1 MTVTG
6 TSTNSL
12 SSGFGGTTIT
22 TNGGFNDLYAIGG
35 TNYLRSTVTSG
46 PANQIEAAYG
56 GYNYL
61 TGSTIVAGPA
71 GASVESTSSNTGSL
85 QVRGGLGV
93 SGNVYARAYYA
104 TSDSRIKTNI
114 SDLNI
119 QSLDVLRKI
128 QPRKYDHIDT
138 QGYSNEPIYGFVA
151 QEIKQL
157 LPNAVSFRSDYIPSV
172 YEMAF
177 IDNRVITLIH
187 KSTNDISMCN
197 IKFLSNRRDDIICKV
212 TGIFNEKSFMID
224 KNIVD
229 SDKYT
234 TDTSGNILIT
244 TVRNGKPIYMR
255 GSEEYTG
262 VVRKCI
268 FVYGHYIN
276 DFHVVNKD
284 TIWTVLLSSTQELDS
299 QLQLANSKI
308 ATQDI
313 RIAELEHTVQKQQA
327 DIDAIK
333 RRLG

>member
-1 MTVTG
+1 M
-6 TSTNSL
+6 N
-12 SSGFGGTTIT
+12 
-22 TNGGFNDLYAIGG
+22 
-35 TNYLRSTVTSG
+35 VTSG
-46 PANQIEAAYG
+46 PLTVG
-56 GYNYL
+56 GSTNL
-61 TGSTIVAGPA
+61 TGLVIV
-71 GASVESTSSNTGSL
+71 GASGSTFESTSSNTGSL

-114 SDLNI
+114 TNIDIPSLN
-119 QSLDVLRKI
+119 VLRKI

-138 QGYSNEPIYGFVA
+138 DVYSREPVYGFVA

-177 IDNRVITLIH
+177 VDDRIITLIN

-197 IKFLSNRRDDIICKV
+197 IKFLSTHRDDIICKA
-212 TGIFNEKSFMID
+212 ISIINEKSFMID
-224 KNIVD
+224 KSIVD
-229 SDKYT
+229 SDKYN
-234 TDTSGNILIT
+234 TDSSGNVLVVAIH
-244 TVRNGKPIYMR
+244 NGKPTYMR

-268 FVYGHYIN
+268 FVYGHYID

-284 TIWTVLLSSTQELDS
+284 TIWTVLLSSTQEMDT
-299 QLQLANSKI
+299 QIQLANSKI
-308 ATQDI
+308 ATQDA
-313 RIAELEHTVQKQQA
+313 RITDLEQTIQKQQA

-333 RRLG
+333 KRLG